1 MTENL
6 TKQLRIVTKAQVSYV
21 LSDSTHFRQQW
32 FPSRPQGIFTGSQ
45 LFMQIKA
52 ANVIRVCL
60 FVDKGCPKSQT
71 KGGAEWKNIEF
82 SMTIQPFAF

>member
-1 MTENL
+1 MGCALEQEHRSSEQRREMFFMTENL

-45 LFMQIKA
+45 LFM
-52 ANVIRVCL
+52 
-60 FVDKGCPKSQT
+60 
-71 KGGAEWKNIEF
+71 
-82 SMTIQPFAF
+82 